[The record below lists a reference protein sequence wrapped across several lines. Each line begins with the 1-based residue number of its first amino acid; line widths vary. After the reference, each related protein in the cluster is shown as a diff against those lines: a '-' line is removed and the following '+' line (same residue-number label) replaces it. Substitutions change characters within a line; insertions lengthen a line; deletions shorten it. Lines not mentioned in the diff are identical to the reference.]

1 MRTKAACTITG
12 QTWGI
17 TDLASGEGGC
27 QAEVTMGIAFVSRLR
42 RPLGLLLIPAMLAAC
57 SGGLAPP
64 EDIDGGGVSAIRP
77 MSEVSRNETRDM
89 GDTGEDVSVYPVS
102 EPTGGSDSV
111 DTAMMAP
118 VAEKKRLP
126 MIDSDE
132 AMGISDPVQASS
144 GVLTVP
150 EGGVN
155 MDEGLG
161 VQRVEGLAEAQAN
174 EIAEGNATQ
183 VVVDGIGSD
192 TPQQVGQ
199 PEGIPMSD
207 AGMEMSLPAENDGY
221 LRVPDKATTR
231 KRQAVEGEQVAFL
244 PRLSNPMQMPET
256 MGGMPASEKACRQ
269 RLQRLGVKFRDVP
282 RISRGRSC
290 GIDWPVELSGLSGGI
305 QIKPAAQVNCQ
316 ITEAFARWVK
326 DELVPSSRMR
336 YLSGVS
342 AIHQMS
348 SYSCRTMNSQKG
360 AAMSEHAKGNAIDVG
375 KIVLKNGKAIVIE
388 KKGFFAFREKGL
400 LKAVRGDSCKY
411 FSTVLGPG
419 SDRFHKDHFHFD
431 LRARKSGYRHC
442 SL

>member
-1 MRTKAACTITG
+1 
-12 QTWGI
+12 
-17 TDLASGEGGC
+17 
-27 QAEVTMGIAFVSRLR
+27 
-42 RPLGLLLIPAMLAAC
+42 MLVAC
-57 SGGLAPP
+57 SGGMAPP
-64 EDIDGGGVSAIRP
+64 DDIDGAGVSAIVP
-77 MSEVSRNETRDM
+77 AEEVARVPADM
-89 GDTGEDVSVYPVS
+89 GDAGGDPAAYPS
-102 EPTGGSDSV
+102 GDFGGPA
-111 DTAMMAP
+111 DTAMATP
-118 VAEKKRLP
+118 AAERKRLP

-132 AMGISDPVQASS
+132 AMGVGEPVQASS
-144 GVLTVP
+144 GMLTVP

-161 VQRVEGLAEAQAN
+161 VGRVEGLAEAQAG

-183 VVVDGIGSD
+183 VVVDGIGTD
-192 TPQQVGQ
+192 TPQQIGQ
-199 PEGIPMSD
+199 PDMIPMSE
-207 AGMEMSLPAENDGY
+207 AGMDLGAAAEGGGY
-221 LRVPDKATTR
+221 LRVPDEAATR
-231 KRQAVEGEQVAFL
+231 RRPRAAEEEQVAFL
-244 PRLSNPMQMPET
+244 PRLNNPMQTPET

-269 RLQRLGVKFRDVP
+269 RLKKLGVKFRDVP

-290 GIDWPVELSGLSGGI
+290 GIQWPVELSGLSGGI

-326 DELVPSSRMR
+326 QELVPSARLR

-348 SYSCRTMNSQKG
+348 SYSCRTMNSRRG

-375 KIVLKNGKAIVIE
+375 KIVLKNGKAIAIE
-388 KKGFFAFREKGL
+388 RKGFFAFREKGL

-419 SDRFHKDHFHFD
+419 SDRYHKDHFHFD
-431 LRARKSGYRHC
+431 LRVRKSGYRHC

>member
-1 MRTKAACTITG
+1 
-12 QTWGI
+12 
-17 TDLASGEGGC
+17 
-27 QAEVTMGIAFVSRLR
+27 MGIAFGSRLR
-42 RPLGLLLIPAMLAAC
+42 RPLGLLLIPVLLAAC
-57 SGGLAPP
+57 SGGMTPP
-64 EDIDGGGVSAIRP
+64 DDIDGVGVSAISP
-77 MSEVSRNETRDM
+77 AEEVSQRPSADM
-89 GDTGEDVSVYPVS
+89 GDTGGDVSAFP
-102 EPTGGSDSV
+102 DSAA
-111 DTAMMAP
+111 DAAMVTPMA
-118 VAEKKRLP
+118 EQKRLP

-132 AMGISDPVQASS
+132 AMGITQPVQAAS

-155 MDEGLG
+155 MDAGLG
-161 VQRVEGLAEAQAN
+161 VGADAGRVEGLAEAQAN

-183 VVVDGIGSD
+183 VVVDGIGTD

-199 PEGIPMSD
+199 PEAIPMSE
-207 AGMEMSLPAENDGY
+207 AAVELGEQPESGGY
-221 LRVPDKATTR
+221 LTVPDKQTTR
-231 KRQAVEGEQVAFL
+231 QRQAEEGEQVAFL
-244 PRLSNPMQMPET
+244 PRLSNPMQIPET
-256 MGGMPASEKACRQ
+256 LGGMPASEKACRQ
-269 RLQRLGVKFRDVP
+269 RLQKLGVKFRDVP
-282 RISRGRSC
+282 RIARGRSC
-290 GIDWPVELSGLSGGI
+290 GIAWPVELSGLSGGI

-326 DELVPSSRMR
+326 NELVPSTRTR

-348 SYSCRTMNSQKG
+348 SYSCRTMNSQRG
-360 AAMSEHAKGNAIDVG
+360 AAMSEHAKGNAIDIG
-375 KIVLKNGKAIVIE
+375 KIVLKSGKAIAIE

-400 LKAVRGDSCKY
+400 LKSVRSDSCKY